1 MFLGRWASWLER
13 GTRPV
18 ITAMTS
24 IGSLFLCVM
33 MVWITADVALR
44 FVLNSPII
52 GTFEMVQY
60 ELVFFVFLAFGFTQF
75 NHAHI
80 RVLVIVE
87 RFGPR
92 GRAVFGVLSGV
103 VTVTI
108 LLIMTYGAVLQTQNM
123 FEFQVTSSALL
134 IPKWPFQAITIVG
147 LLAYLVAQ
155 VVDIFRTTAIAIAGE
170 AAVLGNSSTEAA
182 EDLHGV

>member
-1 MFLGRWASWLER
+1 MFLSRWATWLER
-13 GTRPV
+13 WTKPV

-24 IGSLFLCVM
+24 VGSLFLCVM

-60 ELVFFVFLAFGFTQF
+60 QLVFFVFLALGFTQL

-92 GRAVFGVLSGV
+92 GRAALGVLSGL
-103 VTVTI
+103 VTAAI
-108 LLIMTYGAVLQTQNM
+108 LIIMTYGAVLQTQNM

-134 IPKWPFQAITIVG
+134 IPKWPFQAITIIG

-155 VVDIFRTTAIAIAGE
+155 IVDIFRSTAVAIAGGSV
-170 AAVLGNSSTEAA
+170 VLGNSGPEAA